1 MYNSKIFQKPPTI
14 FTFSYN
20 FVQKGIFT
28 QYYRNLESILQKK
41 GYMKEV
47 EAISYFYQIAKGL
60 EYLYDKGIL
69 HRDIKTEN
77 ILISQNRKFN
87 LNCRCCE
94 NF

>member
-1 MYNSKIFQKPPTI
+1 
-14 FTFSYN
+14 
-20 FVQKGIFT
+20 
-28 QYYRNLESILQKK
+28 
-41 GYMKEV
+41 MKEV

-77 ILISQNRKFN
+77 ILISQNRKFS

>member
-1 MYNSKIFQKPPTI
+1 
-14 FTFSYN
+14 
-20 FVQKGIFT
+20 
-28 QYYRNLESILQKK
+28 
-41 GYMKEV
+41 MKEV